1 DAARDALIEMM
12 QNYQGYKM
20 CRLILVFDA
29 YRIKGGERRVEERGN
44 ITVVFTKEKE
54 TADAFIEKTSYE
66 LGGKYM
72 VRVATS
78 DRMEQM
84 IIIGN
89 GAFKISADE
98 FKKEVQ
104 MTNEKI
110 DGLLEEYKKRNREI
124 TGRRIIIKDDS
135 E

>member
-1 DAARDALIEMM
+1 
-12 QNYQGYKM
+12 
-20 CRLILVFDA
+20 
-29 YRIKGGERRVEERGN
+29 
-44 ITVVFTKEKE
+44 
-54 TADAFIEKTSYE
+54 
-66 LGGKYM
+66 M

-124 TGRRIIIKDDS
+124 TGRRIIIKGDS